1 MNLADRQKKYESS
14 YDYKILDKIP
24 IIIRINGKNFSKL
37 SKNLEKPF
45 SNDLFKVMA
54 NAAMYSITEIQGVIF
69 GYLHHDEITF
79 VLRNDQTHET
89 ESWFGNRIQKINS
102 IAVSTFTMAFYK
114 FLLAS
119 ELELSGDPTFDCRA
133 FGVPNIAEANN
144 NIIWRQ
150 QDCLKESLRSACLY
164 EIGSKIGVKKAY
176 ELIEGKTIEE
186 KKYELLK
193 YSDISFD
200 EFYPKHFILGAS
212 FYKIPIINK
221 TLEASDLKYKWSLN
235 LDTPNF
241 LENKQFLFNILLNG
255 KDIVRADQII

>member
-1 MNLADRQKKYESS
+1 MNLSDRQKKYESS

-24 IIIRINGKNFSKL
+24 IIIRINGKNFTKL

-45 SNDLFKVMA
+45 SNELFKIMA
-54 NAAMYSITEIQGVIF
+54 NATMYSITEIQGAIF

-79 VLRNDQTHET
+79 IIRNDQSHDT
-89 ESWFGNRIQKINS
+89 ESWFNNRIQKINS

-119 ELELSGDPTFDCRA
+119 DLELFGDPIFDART

-150 QDCLKESLRSACLY
+150 QDCLKSALRSACLF
-164 EIGSKIGVKKAY
+164 EIGSKIGYKKAFD
-176 ELIEGKTIEE
+176 LIEGKTSEE

-193 YSDISFD
+193 YSGINFD
-200 EFYPKHFILGAS
+200 EFYPKHFIHGAS
-212 FYKIPIINK
+212 FYKIPILLKNSENS
-221 TLEASDLKYKWSLN
+221 EAKYKWSLN

-241 LENKQFLFNILLNG
+241 LENKNFLFNILLNG
-255 KDIVRADQII
+255 KDIVRADQIL